1 VNATQNE
8 IVAALRGDYASG
20 MNKLFRH
27 FAEKVS
33 FLAGTSWA
41 FICALAALLSWG
53 ASGRLGRAA
62 RASRKALQ
70 LDSMSGFEAPFPM
83 IRLTDHGKPHLWLFV
98 INRIVTQG

>member
-53 ASGRLGRAA
+53 ASGRSGRAA

-70 LDSMSGFEAPFPM
+70 LDSMSGFEA
-83 IRLTDHGKPHLWLFV
+83 LFLSFGWPR
-98 INRIVTQG
+98 IIGNPNRIFASLAFRRQ